1 MITISS
7 ALGNIY
13 HDDEWNKK
21 FQNASKTNS
30 FETLKLSRPDLVKNR
45 LKGKTNK
52 GTEIGILLSSNS
64 KIHHGDVLFSNDEKF
79 IIIQQTPEKVISVT
93 KNTKFE
99 ANFDDT
105 LVLLG
110 HIIGNRHRPI
120 QFENNKIFF
129 PILSESELETFKKL
143 FSSIINRIDMKIE
156 ERVFEPHGE
165 MNVHEH

>member
-1 MITISS
+1 MITVSS

-13 HDDEWNKK
+13 HDDEWNEK

-30 FETLKLSRPDLVKNR
+30 FEILKLSRPDLVKNR

-52 GTEIGILLSSNS
+52 GTEIGILYPNS
-64 KIHHGDVLFSNDEKF
+64 KIHHGDVLFSNDKKF

-93 KNTKFE
+93 KNSKFE

-105 LVLLG
+105 LILLG

-120 QFENNKIFF
+120 QIENNKIFF